1 MKQKL
6 TGLKGFVCANIIFVL
21 AAMILSILSSQMA
34 YAVTN
39 IRTVIVCTVG
49 VMLLEVIGIIIKN
62 KLKGTIVIDT
72 MFLLAIF
79 LTAYALCQMIMGRLN
94 LMGYVWFSDLESGNP
109 VAVGALNLAVASWV
123 CYLLA
128 LMINIVIGF
137 RKQ

>member
-1 MKQKL
+1 MKQKV
-6 TGLKGFVCANIIFVL
+6 TVNIIFVF
-21 AAMILSILSSQMA
+21 AAMILSIISSQMA
-34 YAVTN
+34 YAVMN
-39 IRTVIVCTVG
+39 IRIVIVCTVS

-62 KLKGTIVIDT
+62 KLRGTIVIDM
-72 MFLLAIF
+72 MFLLTIF

-109 VAVGALNLAVASWV
+109 LAVGALNLAVASWV

-128 LMINIVIGF
+128 LITNIAIGF